1 MKELTRIT
9 KRLAEFRVE
18 FVIAGG
24 LGTLMHGS
32 ALMTRDVDVACR
44 MEPDNLLRLF
54 ESLESLRPVH
64 RMTPQR
70 LPFTRGQ
77 AEQGGLQNL
86 YLSTDWGQ
94 LDCLGEIKGIGGYA
108 ECFARSEGV
117 DLDGCEIRVLTL
129 DALVEAKR
137 AMGRPRDLHAVLELE
152 AIRER
157 LRKAPIK
164 PAGSRRS

>member
-1 MKELTRIT
+1 MQGLKDLLC
-9 KRLAEFRVE
+9 RLHSGKVE
-18 FVIAGG
+18 FVLAGG
-24 LGTLMHGS
+24 FGVMAHGS
-32 ALMTRDVDVACR
+32 ALMTQDVDVACR
-44 MEPDNLLRLF
+44 MDPDNLLRLF
-54 ESLESLRPVH
+54 EALESLRPVH

-77 AEQGGLQNL
+77 AEQGGLKDL

-108 ECFARSEGV
+108 ECFARSEAL

-129 DALVEAKR
+129 DALIEAKR

-157 LRKAPIK
+157 LR
-164 PAGSRRS
+164 G

>member
-1 MKELTRIT
+1 MD
-9 KRLAEFRVE
+9 

-24 LGTLMHGS
+24 LGTLLHGS
-32 ALMTRDVDVACR
+32 ALLTRDVDVACR

-54 ESLESLRPVH
+54 EAFAELHPVH

-70 LPFTRGQ
+70 LPFTREQ
-77 AEQGGLQNL
+77 AEKGDLKNL

-94 LDCLGEIKGIGGYA
+94 LDCLGEIKGVGDYSA
-108 ECFARSEGV
+108 CLARSEPI
-117 DLDGCEIRVLTL
+117 DLDGMVIRVLTL
-129 DALVEAKR
+129 DALIAAKR

-157 LRKAPIK
+157 LGGK
-164 PAGSRRS
+164 

>member
-9 KRLAEFRVE
+9 KRLADFRVE

-24 LGTLMHGS
+24 LGTLIHGS
-32 ALMTRDVDVACR
+32 AKMTSDVDVACR
-44 MEPDNLLRLF
+44 MDPDNLLRLF
-54 ESLESLRPVH
+54 EALESFGPVH

-70 LPFTRGQ
+70 LPFTRVQ
-77 AEQGGLQNL
+77 AEQGGLNNL

-94 LDCLGEIKGIGGYA
+94 LDCLGDIKGIGGYV
-108 ECFARSEGV
+108 ECFARSETL

-129 DALVEAKR
+129 DALIEAKR

-157 LRKAPIK
+157 QRGMVYKSNMQSP
-164 PAGSRRS
+164 